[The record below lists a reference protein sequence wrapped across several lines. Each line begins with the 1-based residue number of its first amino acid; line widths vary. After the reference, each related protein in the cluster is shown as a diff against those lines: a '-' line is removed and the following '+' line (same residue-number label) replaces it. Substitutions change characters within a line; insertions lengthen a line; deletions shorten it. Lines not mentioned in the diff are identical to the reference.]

1 MKRGKNRT
9 PGYGRVFF
17 LCLMLLFVAGCKPS
31 PYVRTTITN
40 SSGDNLQQL
49 ELDYP
54 SASFGKNKLPTDGA
68 YSYRFKIVGSGKP
81 HLQFQDS
88 SGKEHQ
94 ADGPDLREGQS
105 GTLEIR
111 IAPAYS
117 VAWAWT
123 TE

>member
-1 MKRGKNRT
+1 MKLGCAGILVQCGIVALALGT
-9 PGYGRVFF
+9 VV
-17 LCLMLLFVAGCKPS
+17 VAGCKPS

-40 SSGDNLQQL
+40 VSGDSLQQL

-54 SASFGKNKLPTDGA
+54 SASFGRNKLPPGDT
-68 YSYRFKIVGSGKP
+68 YSYRFKIIGEGKP

-88 SGKEHQ
+88 SGKQHQ
-94 ADGPDLREGQS
+94 ADGPDLKDGEK

-123 TE
+123 PE